1 MEAKDALTKIIR
13 ALTEIERPVTK
24 QLLMDFLT
32 GKETREINELN
43 LEDMESFGIGDSH
56 DEDYWTNI
64 IEAAC
69 DRGFLKQKSSK
80 SDLITP
86 SPTGKKF
93 LKKPT
98 SFEIGDDE
106 EPTDTLPVDSG
117 LDELVLMAE
126 NDKVSAVPTA
136 SAHTK
141 QQIKI
146 IQAIDR
152 KIALDD
158 FAESECLAFDEVL
171 DELENLVRQ
180 GRSMDITY
188 FTDEVLGKECMDE
201 LLDFFKSVKSDYVSM
216 AIDELGDVYSDEE
229 IRLAYIVFL
238 SNNTKTKPSKAV
250 AKKPSKSKKVS

>member
-1 MEAKDALTKIIR
+1 MTSQKRWVYALCSTAFSTTRVLTADISIKTALT
-13 ALTEIERPVTK
+13 
-24 QLLMDFLT
+24 
-32 GKETREINELN
+32 
-43 LEDMESFGIGDSH
+43 
-56 DEDYWTNI
+56 
-64 IEAAC
+64 
-69 DRGFLKQKSSK
+69 
-80 SDLITP
+80 
-86 SPTGKKF
+86 
-93 LKKPT
+93 
-98 SFEIGDDE
+98 
-106 EPTDTLPVDSG
+106 
-117 LDELVLMAE
+117 
-126 NDKVSAVPTA
+126 TA

-238 SNNTKTKPSKAV
+238 SNNTKTKPSKTV